1 MVKDH
6 FLFVDNAQKYFPTF
20 NFFRN
25 KISRAKMNRIQFCL
39 AYFLN
44 EAVF

>member
-6 FLFVDNAQKYFPTF
+6 FLFVDNAQKYFSTF

-25 KISRAKMNRIQFCL
+25 KNFKSK
-39 AYFLN
+39 N
-44 EAVF
+44 E